1 MFEFFNFITET
12 KFELKNTQWGFS
24 VHRDTIGWDEGNH
37 ALTRFT
43 TGRVER
49 KHGDWERARLSS
61 RFYYSVWSPWIRR
74 AFLWGRF
81 GTPYLWELDLG
92 AAGDLKAFGV
102 HRRLHGN
109 QATRSTIKL
118 SHQLQETQGP
128 RAGQGHIS
136 KEMFTEAPVL
146 ALAHRCL
153 WESFLCESIRDL
165 HISFMLHIT
174 EFSDA
179 QIPSLTGTF
188 VASVLTKGLKV
199 AKHQAI

>member
-1 MFEFFNFITET
+1 MRF
-12 KFELKNTQWGFS
+12 QCSQGYYC
-24 VHRDTIGWDEGNH
+24 WDEENH

-61 RFYYSVWSPWIRR
+61 WFYYSVWSPWIRC
-74 AFLWGRF
+74 AFLWDTF

-92 AAGDLKAFGV
+92 AAGDLKAFGM
-102 HRRLHGN
+102 HRRLYGK
-109 QATRSTIKL
+109 QATRSMIKL
-118 SHQLQETQGP
+118 SHQLQETPRP
-128 RAGQGHIS
+128 RAGQGRIS
-136 KEMFTEAPVL
+136 KEMSTEAPVL
-146 ALAHRCL
+146 ALAHRC
-153 WESFLCESIRDL
+153 SCLCESIRDL

-188 VASVLTKGLKV
+188 VALVLIKGLKV
-199 AKHQAI
+199 AKHHAI